1 MYRQYKHKLSA
12 FHRSL
17 IKKAGINIMDS
28 KSLLKDK
35 IILAVDDEANATN
48 TIAEVLDM
56 CLVRKAN
63 DNDITRPK

>member
-1 MYRQYKHKLSA
+1 
-12 FHRSL
+12 
-17 IKKAGINIMDS
+17 MDS